1 MRPTGSTF
9 TYTMQSKSSDGLNQ
23 AGPYDIYTVSL
34 TSIDADVH
42 VFVATA
48 TPVSGNDGQY
58 TADLQVTQGGTYK
71 VLVTMENASTRA
83 DPEISTIV
91 SVNDLTLVI
100 TDFTSVP
107 SRGFR
112 TTDP

>member
-1 MRPTGSTF
+1 MSPTGSTF

-23 AGPYDIYTVSL
+23 AETTDIYTVTL
-34 TSIDADVH
+34 TSIDADGH

-71 VLVTMENASTRA
+71 VLVTMENDNTR
-83 DPEISTIV
+83 DYPDISTIV
-91 SVNDLTLVI
+91 SVNDLTLDI
-100 TDFTSVP
+100 TDITSVP
-107 SRGFR
+107 SRGYEVG
-112 TTDP
+112 DP